1 MLVIILVVSA
11 VAAAGIVG
19 VYLYVKHRNGVEPLT
34 ADEVDLLQRQD
45 EFLIPN
51 RGKFTGLKSTNAAA
65 GTEVKEEDEEGQD
78 TRDHELESNSSE
90 EEVVHCGCGCGG
102 KWGCCNQQ

>member
-1 MLVIILVVSA
+1 MLVLILVVGA
-11 VAAAGIVG
+11 VAAAGIAG
-19 VYLYVKHRNGVEPLT
+19 LYFYVKHRNGVEPLT

-51 RGKFTGLKSTNAAA
+51 RGKFTGLKSANAD
-65 GTEVKEEDEEGQD
+65 GTEVNVKDEDEDQNVKDQD
-78 TRDHELESNSSE
+78 QESDSSE
-90 EEVVHCGCGCGG
+90 DIQCGCGCGG